1 MVLSLEKIEALAPD
15 QAALGAA
22 RKLLKATTWP
32 TLACDNAGL
41 VWGEAQ
47 GSGATPYRVVISEI
61 DAGYK
66 CTCPSRKFPCKHSL
80 ALMWIRAEGKLAFAT
95 GSPPQWVNDW
105 LSRRRGPSLATPAAG
120 TALKASLALA
130 VSGELAAAAAD
141 PKTEA
146 RAAAQRERNRQ
157 DREATILAGLDELD
171 LWLSDQ
177 VERGI
182 AAFLANAASAC
193 RQMAQRL
200 MHGLST
206 RTYKEVVQQFSDAY
220 ALDKSTVSEHF
231 IEASRKKL
239 EMVMTRS
246 LAQLSIC
253 TMMIDGTI
261 FKGCNLVVA
270 IGIDRFGHKIVL
282 GLRQGATE
290 NAAVVGELLE
300 ELAERGLDFTQP
312 RLYVVDGGKAIRRA
326 ILNHAGEAAFV
337 QRCQVHK
344 IRNVCDHLAEGQQ
357 HAVRYQLRCAYE
369 MTEAAD
375 AKRALLKL
383 HDDLVAANPSAAA
396 SLVEGLEETL
406 TVLELRVSPKLRRS
420 IASTNG
426 IESSFSVT
434 ERICRQVKRWQG
446 SDHRLRW
453 VASTLLFAESR
464 WNRLQGYNQIEA
476 LVSAMKTAHALRLQK
491 QKAALRRQLGAA

>member
-1 MVLSLEKIEALAPD
+1 VKQFQSWASQSGEPIQLHFPTPD
-15 QAALGAA
+15 I
-22 RKLLKATTWP
+22 
-32 TLACDNAGL
+32 
-41 VWGEAQ
+41 V
-47 GSGATPYRVVISEI
+47 
-61 DAGYK
+61 
-66 CTCPSRKFPCKHSL
+66 
-80 ALMWIRAEGKLAFAT
+80 KLAEQGLGELVRRLGKMFIEEVLEAEAGQIAGPRSKRSKKRGAYRW
-95 GSPPQWVNDW
+95 GSEQGYCVIDGQKVPIARPRVRSKAHNREIPLGSYELFQ
-105 LSRRRGPSLATPAAG
+105 R
-120 TALKASLALA
+120 ASLLEES
-130 VSGELAAAAAD
+130 VWH
-141 PKTEA
+141 K
-146 RAAAQRERNRQ
+146 
-157 DREATILAGLDELD
+157 I
-171 LWLSDQ
+171 
-177 VERGI
+177 
-182 AAFLANAASAC
+182 
-193 RQMAQRL
+193 

>member
-1 MVLSLEKIEALAPD
+1 VKPRYQKEAEQAVKQFQSWASQSGEPIQLHFPTPD
-15 QAALGAA
+15 I
-22 RKLLKATTWP
+22 
-32 TLACDNAGL
+32 
-41 VWGEAQ
+41 V
-47 GSGATPYRVVISEI
+47 
-61 DAGYK
+61 
-66 CTCPSRKFPCKHSL
+66 
-80 ALMWIRAEGKLAFAT
+80 KLAEQGLGELVRRLGKMFIEEVLEAEAGQIAGPRSKRSKKRGAYRW
-95 GSPPQWVNDW
+95 GSEQGYCVIDGQKVPIARPRVRSKAHNREIPLGSYELFQ
-105 LSRRRGPSLATPAAG
+105 R
-120 TALKASLALA
+120 ASLLEES
-130 VSGELAAAAAD
+130 VWH
-141 PKTEA
+141 K
-146 RAAAQRERNRQ
+146 
-157 DREATILAGLDELD
+157 I
-171 LWLSDQ
+171 
-177 VERGI
+177 
-182 AAFLANAASAC
+182 
-193 RQMAQRL
+193 

>member
-1 MVLSLEKIEALAPD
+1 VKPRYQKEAEQAVKQFQSWASQSGEPIQLHFPTPD
-15 QAALGAA
+15 I
-22 RKLLKATTWP
+22 
-32 TLACDNAGL
+32 
-41 VWGEAQ
+41 V
-47 GSGATPYRVVISEI
+47 
-61 DAGYK
+61 
-66 CTCPSRKFPCKHSL
+66 
-80 ALMWIRAEGKLAFAT
+80 KLAEQGLGELVRRLGKMFIEEVLEAEAGQIAGPRSKRSKKRGAYRW
-95 GSPPQWVNDW
+95 GSEQGYCVIDGQKVPIARPRVRSKAHNREIPLGSYELFQ
-105 LSRRRGPSLATPAAG
+105 R
-120 TALKASLALA
+120 ASLLEES
-130 VSGELAAAAAD
+130 VWH
-141 PKTEA
+141 K
-146 RAAAQRERNRQ
+146 
-157 DREATILAGLDELD
+157 I
-171 LWLSDQ
+171 
-177 VERGI
+177 
-182 AAFLANAASAC
+182 
-193 RQMAQRL
+193 

-357 HAVRYQLRCAYE
+357 HAVRYQMRCAYE